1 MICTFSL
8 GCQAQSYYRT
18 SLGGGGA
25 YQGLPAQSGQTYSR
39 PAPFVHHEV
48 HQQPRQYRQQAVP
61 SLETETSQCRVE
73 YVERSED
80 VCVPTFSTNCDKED
94 LASGVVIRH
103 REECY
108 SVTKTVCTEVTDIDD
123 MEVCATRLNMI
134 SQEAEAKIVSAV
146 WREECHQET
155 GDCLPVPAAGY
166 HSPGCTQSVR

>member
-8 GCQAQSYYRT
+8 GCQAQSYYH
-18 SLGGGGA
+18 SSVGGGGA
-25 YQGLPAQSGQTYSR
+25 YQSGQAYSR

-108 SVTKTVCTEVTDIDD
+108 SVTKTVCTEGTDIDD
-123 MEVCATRLNMI
+123 MEVCATRP
-134 SQEAEAKIVSAV
+134 
-146 WREECHQET
+146 T
-155 GDCLPVPAAGY
+155 
-166 HSPGCTQSVR
+166 